1 MTDHLVFPVSMQ
13 MINDLNA
20 SLLNTY
26 YSDIVHEYVNRNQF
40 QNMYIDFKKQNISD
54 LQTLSKS

>member
-1 MTDHLVFPVSMQ
+1 MTTDHLVFPVSMQ

-26 YSDIVHEYVNRNQF
+26 YSDIVHEYVNFR
-40 QNMYIDFKKQNISD
+40 IGVDFKKQKNSD